1 MAYRL
6 KPGVPL
12 LLVKAQDGG
21 IRYHYGNGGGAAS
34 FGPTIQWLSDEQRSH
49 FLRMNLVE
57 EIPDEDAAPEGSS
70 FIVSYP
76 QRTGD

>member
-21 IRYHYGNGGGAAS
+21 IRYHYANAAGATA
-34 FGPTIQWLSDEQRSH
+34 FGPTISWLSDEQREH
-49 FLRMNLVE
+49 FTRLNLVE
-57 EIPDEDAAPEGSS
+57 EIPDSEAAPESTS
-70 FIVSYP
+70 FLTSYP
-76 QRTGD
+76 PRTGS